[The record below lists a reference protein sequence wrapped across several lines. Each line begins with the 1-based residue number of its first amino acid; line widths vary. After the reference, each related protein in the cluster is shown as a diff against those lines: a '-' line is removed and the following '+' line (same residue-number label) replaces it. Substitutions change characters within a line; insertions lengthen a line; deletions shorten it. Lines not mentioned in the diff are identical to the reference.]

1 MLYYTSLFLVIVL
14 VSMIAIWIYRGIFG
28 VGRAA
33 YRSSLKGGRKLSKRA
48 KARMKARQKAHG
60 TSATKGVPTPWGW
73 NAATG
78 QMHSDR
84 DISSSG
90 TLRGHARSSEY
101 MFASAPNPVAARKKV
116 DWPHKEEKVEF
127 AGKAYKVN
135 RKVADDG
142 DLDADGK
149 PWVW

>member
-1 MLYYTSLFLVIVL
+1 MLYYTSLFLFLVL
-14 VSMIAIWIYRGIFG
+14 VSVIAIWVYRGIFG
-28 VGRAA
+28 VSRAA
-33 YRSSLKGGRKLSKRA
+33 YRSSLQGGRKLSKRA

-60 TSATKGVPTPWGW
+60 TSATKGAPTPWGW

-84 DISSSG
+84 DIRSPE
-90 TLRGHARSSEY
+90 TLRGHARSSEH
-101 MFASAPNPVAARKKV
+101 MFASAPNPAAVRKNAG
-116 DWPHKEEKVEF
+116 WPYKEEKMKF

-135 RKVADDG
+135 RKAAEDG
-142 DLDADGK
+142 ELDGDGK